1 MYKYCFQSN
10 YRFYFLIKL
19 DIPLMSYKTQ
29 ILKVNILMA
38 VDAIHNILARCSKS
52 IGSLQKNH
60 SELVK

>member
-1 MYKYCFQSN
+1 
-10 YRFYFLIKL
+10 
-19 DIPLMSYKTQ
+19 MSYKTQ